1 MANDSI
7 LALIEAEIARLTQ
20 VRALLASTGKVST
33 KLIEKNAKKALVSAK
48 AKTKKDAKTK
58 VKTKA
63 KRVLSPEAR
72 ARIAEAQRK
81 RWAAQKSK

>member
-7 LALIEAEIARLTQ
+7 LAQIEAEIARLMQ

-33 KLIEKNAKKALVSAK
+33 KLIERKAKKAAAQVK
-48 AKTKKDAKTK
+48 VKAKTK
-58 VKTKA
+58 VKAKA

-72 ARIAEAQRK
+72 ARIADAQRR
-81 RWAAQKSK
+81 RWAAQKSQ